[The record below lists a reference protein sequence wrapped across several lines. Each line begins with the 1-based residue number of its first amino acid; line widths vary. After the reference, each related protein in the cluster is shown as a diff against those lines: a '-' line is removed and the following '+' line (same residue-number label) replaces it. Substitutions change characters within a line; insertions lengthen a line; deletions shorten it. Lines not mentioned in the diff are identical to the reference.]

1 MAPKHPFRKV
11 APYYWLQIKKYK
23 WSFFI
28 MFGSYGIATLIMQL
42 VPLYFRE
49 IIDVITNANVPATI
63 AGKLMSLM
71 LMITILTLTY
81 NALHRIGDYFIVRM
95 HGFVTREL
103 TDYTFSKIQA
113 HSYRFFSESFAGSIV
128 AKARRFIQGYDAIQD
143 QFLFSFWLTGI
154 QLISVLIILFSVAPI
169 IGVILLL
176 WCFIY
181 IIITLIFVKMR
192 TKYDLIEATADSSVT
207 SQLSDVLANILNI
220 KIFSARKREETSF
233 AETAT
238 LQMKAR
244 VVAWQFDNMQNLV
257 QGLFMAT
264 LHLGG
269 MYIAIH
275 LWLNGSITSG
285 TIVLI
290 ETYFISIFGSIWNL
304 GRSISYFGK
313 SVSYAVEMIEIFE
326 KTPDIQDPLQPEKV
340 RIEKGSI
347 SFENVTFHYG
357 EGSNTIFKD
366 FTFSIASGQ
375 RVGIVGHS
383 GAGKST
389 ITKMLLRFADIA
401 SGSITIDGQDIRAIT
416 QDDLR
421 NHITYVPQDPLLFHR
436 TLRENISYA
445 KPDATIEEI
454 IDAAKHA
461 HAHEFIS
468 HFPDQ
473 YETLVGERGVKL
485 SGGERQRIAIA
496 RAFLKKAPILVLDE
510 ATSSLDSLSEKYIQE
525 SFNELMQG
533 KTTIVIAHRLSTIQR
548 MDRIVVIENGE
559 IAEDGTHAK
568 LLEKKGTYHSLWS
581 HQAGGFIKE

>member
-1 MAPKHPFRKV
+1 MSSKHPFRKV

-28 MFGSYGIATLIMQL
+28 MFGSYGIATLVTQL
-42 VPLYFRE
+42 VPLYFRD
-49 IIDVITNANVPATI
+49 IIDVVTSATVPATV

-95 HGFVTREL
+95 HGLVTRDL
-103 TDYTFSKIQA
+103 TDYTFSRIQD

-143 QFLFSFWLTGI
+143 QFLFSFWLTSI
-154 QLISVLIILFSVAPI
+154 QLTCVLVVLFKIAPVIGTILFV
-169 IGVILLL
+169 
-176 WCFIY
+176 WCIIY
-181 IIITLIFVKMR
+181 IIITLVFVKMR

-220 KIFSARKREETSF
+220 KIFSARKREEVSF
-233 AETAT
+233 EETT
-238 LQMKAR
+238 GSQMKAR
-244 VVAWQFDNMQNLV
+244 TTAWRFDNMQNLV
-257 QGLFMAT
+257 QGLFMAA
-264 LHLGG
+264 LQLGG
-269 MYIAIH
+269 MYVAIH
-275 LWLNGSITSG
+275 LWLKGSITSG

-290 ETYFISIFGSIWNL
+290 ETYFSALFGSVWNL

-313 SVSYAVEMIEIFE
+313 SVTYAVEMVEIFE
-326 KTPDIQDPLQPEKV
+326 KVPDILDPLQPEKV
-340 RIEKGSI
+340 RIEKGTI
-347 SFENVTFHYG
+347 SFKKVTFRYG
-357 EGSNTIFKD
+357 EKTNAVFD
-366 FTFSIASGQ
+366 NFTFAISPGQ
-375 RVGIVGHS
+375 RVGVVGHS

-389 ITKMLLRFADIA
+389 ITKMLLRFSDIA
-401 SGSITIDGQDIRAIT
+401 SGTITIDGQDIRNIA

-421 NHITYVPQDPLLFHR
+421 SRITYVPQDPLLFHR

-445 KPDATIEEI
+445 KPDATTEEI
-454 IDAAKHA
+454 IDAARRA

-468 HFPDQ
+468 NFPDQ

-496 RAFLKKAPILVLDE
+496 RAFLKKAPILILDE

-533 KTTIVIAHRLSTIQR
+533 KTTIVIAHRLSTIQK
-548 MDRIVVIENGE
+548 MDRIVVIENGKV
-559 IAEDGTHAK
+559 AEDGTHAE
-568 LLEKKGTYHSLWS
+568 LLEKKGIYNTLWS
-581 HQAGGFIKE
+581 HQAGGFIEE